1 MTMSCSQVVSG
12 AARISLVGMGCSLLL
27 ALTAACGGGGSSTG
41 GTTTGTGS
49 GGSGG
54 SASTATSTSSSS
66 STGAGGATGTT
77 TSASGTGGSASGCV
91 PQPKIIACWAG
102 DATMPPGP
110 GTKSPSKCREYT
122 GDDGTH
128 DPHQWDASCVPDS
141 FTHAI
146 AGCPAGATSRCV
158 ASCGKA
164 QEYVDF
170 NYDGGGSQLICEAS
184 GGVWLMP

>member
-1 MTMSCSQVVSG
+1 MVNKYLV
-12 AARISLVGMGCSLLL
+12 AASVLYLLG
-27 ALTAACGGGGSSTG
+27 CGGGGSSSTSTG
-41 GTTTGTGS
+41 ASSSGGGE

-54 SASTATSTSSSS
+54 ATSSAST
-66 STGAGGATGTT
+66 TGAGGGSATASTGTGTT
-77 TSASGTGGSASGCV
+77 GCV
-91 PQPKIIACWAG
+91 PQPQIIACWAG
-102 DATMPPGP
+102 DAAMPPGP

-122 GDDGTH
+122 GENGTK

-146 AGCPAGATSRCV
+146 ATCPSGATSRCV
-158 ASCGKA
+158 ANCGTP

-170 NYDGGGSQLICEAS
+170 NYDGGGSQLICEGS

>member
-1 MTMSCSQVVSG
+1 MTMFCSLRG
-12 AARISLVGMGCSLLL
+12 PDAARISLWGTGGSVLLV
-27 ALTAACGGGGSSTG
+27 LTAACGGGGSSTA
-41 GTTTGTGS
+41 GTTTGS

-54 SASTATSTSSSS
+54 STTATSTATSGGT
-66 STGAGGATGTT
+66 GGASGTT
-77 TSASGTGGSASGCV
+77 TSASGTGGAASGCT

-128 DPHQWDASCVPDS
+128 NQHQWDASCVPDS

-146 AGCPAGATSRCV
+146 AACPAGATSRCV
-158 ASCGKA
+158 ASCGKP

>member
-1 MTMSCSQVVSG
+1 MTMFRSQRVSS
-12 AARISLVGMGCSLLL
+12 ASMPCLATLGCSLLL
-27 ALTAACGGGGSSTG
+27 VLTAACGGGG
-41 GTTTGTGS
+41 TTGTGATGS

-54 SASTATSTSSSS
+54 GAAASS
-66 STGAGGATGTT
+66 GATTTGTGGSSGTT
-77 TSASGTGGSASGCV
+77 TTTSGTGGGTPGCA
-91 PQPKIIACWAG
+91 PQPKIIACWVG
-102 DATMPPGP
+102 DAAQPPGP

-141 FTHAI
+141 FTHSI
-146 AGCPAGATSRCV
+146 AACPAGATSRCV
-158 ASCGKA
+158 SSCGKP

-170 NYDGGGSQLICEAS
+170 NYDGGGSQLICEGS